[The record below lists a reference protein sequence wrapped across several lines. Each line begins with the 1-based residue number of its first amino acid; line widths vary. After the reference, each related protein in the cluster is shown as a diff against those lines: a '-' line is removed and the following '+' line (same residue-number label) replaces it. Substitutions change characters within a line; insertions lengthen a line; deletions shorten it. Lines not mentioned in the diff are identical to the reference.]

1 MTLLQPSPLLRRS
14 LQLDA
19 LASGATG
26 LLLALA
32 ANPLSGLFGLPA
44 ALLMVAGIV
53 LLPFALVLAWMA
65 NSELLSRTGVWAV
78 IAANLL
84 WVLESLFLLL
94 SGWVQPSVPGCA
106 FVIGQALAV
115 GVLAELEFFGLRR
128 SAVPHGL

>member
-19 LASGATG
+19 LAGGATG

-32 ANPLSGLFGLPA
+32 ANPLSELFGLPVV
-44 ALLMVAGIV
+44 LLMVAGIV

-65 NSELLSRTGVWAV
+65 NCEVLPRTGVWAV

-94 SGWVQPSVPGCA
+94 SGWVQPTVLGCA
-106 FVIGQALAV
+106 FVIGQALVV

-128 SAVPHGL
+128 SAALHTL

>member
-1 MTLLQPSPLLRRS
+1 MTLLQPSPLLRRA

-32 ANPLSGLFGLPA
+32 AQPLSGLLGLPMV
-44 ALLMVAGIV
+44 LLMVAGIV

-65 NSELLSRTGVWAV
+65 NGDPLSRAGVWVV

-84 WVLESLFLLL
+84 WVVESLLLLL
-94 SGWVQPSVPGCA
+94 SGWVQPTVAGCV

-128 SAVPHGL
+128 SAALSL